1 MPAVHEVLGDTA
13 WLVARVAQVAT
24 NTDSTSPETS
34 AADNN
39 DDDDRNNRDNNSSS
53 PLLFFV
59 ALGFGV
65 VFTNLWYALLE
76 PLGFDYGGQERMLT
90 QMPGSSSASSTASA
104 TMPATVPYAMARMA
118 SPSTWRTCLGRIA
131 VAVRRSS

>member
-39 DDDDRNNRDNNSSS
+39 DDDDRDNRDNNSSS

-76 PLGFDYGGQERMLT
+76 PLGFNHVERERMLT

-104 TMPATVPYAMARMA
+104 TTPATAPCAMARTA
-118 SPSTWRTCLGRIA
+118 NLSTWRTCPDRI
-131 VAVRRSS
+131 VVVVRRS